1 MAALYLHASTLAGSD
16 SGLLNYNLC
25 CAASFLIFLNY
36 PIKRVVSP
44 LTNQL
49 RLVNHGEPAV
59 HWFNLRSQG
68 RPRGIGPCVGYEPH
82 TWRVTPLGEL
92 GILKPDTPYLGF
104 L

>member
-16 SGLLNYNLC
+16 CGLLNYDLC
-25 CAASFLIFLNY
+25 CAASFPLT
-36 PIKRVVSP
+36 RVVS

-68 RPRGIGPCVGYEPH
+68 RPRGIGPMRWVRASHLEGHPSGRIGNIEAGHPIL
-82 TWRVTPLGEL
+82 RVSLV
-92 GILKPDTPYLGF
+92 F